1 MANEKNKWID
11 AVGKLITLTQ
21 ERKLLWRSTNNY
33 NNNYEA
39 DYGGKSLRLYLVR
52 DGDEMV
58 ARLAV
63 MDPQTAVEWE
73 FPYSEA
79 SEHLIEAVRYQLVGV
94 GEFLDELLTHAV

>member
-21 ERKLLWRSTNNY
+21 ERKLLWRSTSNY
-33 NNNYEA
+33 NDSYEA
-39 DYGGKSLRLYLVR
+39 DYGGKSLRLYLVHE
-52 DGDEMV
+52 GDERIP
-58 ARLAV
+58 RLAV
-63 MDPQTAVEWE
+63 MDPQTGVEWE

-94 GEFLDELLTHAV
+94 GDFLDELFTQAV